1 MYTKGKFKPQIKLD
15 SKSYV
20 VLCYAKSKRNWF
32 TEDNYR
38 QFQLNRAE
46 FVKDISRSFDTLS
59 KFGYI
64 AKHEA
69 NNKTTYRITA
79 DGDTCLRVLG
89 QKRKDD
95 LADMLREN
103 GVQSNFGRSKKN
115 QINLSE
121 TPLTSN

>member
-46 FVKDISRSFDTLS
+46 FVKEPNMKQITKRPTESPPMAILASEYWD
-59 KFGYI
+59 KN
-64 AKHEA
+64 AK
-69 NNKTTYRITA
+69 TI
-79 DGDTCLRVLG
+79 
-89 QKRKDD
+89 
-95 LADMLREN
+95 
-103 GVQSNFGRSKKN
+103 
-115 QINLSE
+115 
-121 TPLTSN
+121 